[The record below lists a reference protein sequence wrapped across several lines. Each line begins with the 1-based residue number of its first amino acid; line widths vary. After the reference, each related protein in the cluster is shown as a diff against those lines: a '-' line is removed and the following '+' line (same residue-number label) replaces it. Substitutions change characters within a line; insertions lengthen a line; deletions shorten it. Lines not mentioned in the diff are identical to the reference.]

1 MKTIRKFHS
10 ANLLF
15 FSLEENHLPLIHELH
30 SRPLVAQFNTIGIP
44 ESQAATAKVL
54 SQRFDPT
61 NPSNMGW
68 AIFDRKNAFL
78 GEAGLVLA
86 PKRFKKAEISYSLLP
101 EHWNKGLGTEV
112 VQTLLQNCFQHLDL
126 HRVEAGVAVK
136 NAASIRVLEKAGMR
150 REGTHIKILPL
161 STGWSDNY
169 SYALL
174 KEEWERLNGHR

>member
-1 MKTIRKFHS
+1 
-10 ANLLF
+10 
-15 FSLEENHLPLIHELH
+15 
-30 SRPLVAQFNTIGIP
+30 
-44 ESQAATAKVL
+44 
-54 SQRFDPT
+54 
-61 NPSNMGW
+61 MGW
-68 AIFDRKNAFL
+68 VIFDRKNTFL

-112 VQTLLQNCFQHLDL
+112 AATLLKNCFQQLDL

-136 NAASIRVLEKAGMR
+136 NFASIRVLEKVGMR
-150 REGTHIKILPL
+150 REGTHVKILPL

-174 KEEWERLNGHR
+174 KEEWERLNSD